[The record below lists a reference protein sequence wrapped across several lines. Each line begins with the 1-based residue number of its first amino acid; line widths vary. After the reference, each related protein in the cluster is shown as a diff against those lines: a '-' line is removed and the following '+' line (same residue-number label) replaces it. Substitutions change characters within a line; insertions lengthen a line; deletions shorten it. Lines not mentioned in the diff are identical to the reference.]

1 MNSDNVN
8 HPNHYQVLPDVEAI
22 DIIKAILGNGFTDYC
37 YGNVLKYLLRATKK
51 NGLEDFKKANVY
63 LNWIIENMES
73 DDYDCL
79 YHNERNKNK

>member
-1 MNSDNVN
+1 MKSDNVN

-51 NGLEDFKKANVY
+51 NGLEDFKKAKVY
-63 LNWIIENMES
+63 LEWIIENFES
-73 DDYDCL
+73 G
-79 YHNERNKNK
+79 EI